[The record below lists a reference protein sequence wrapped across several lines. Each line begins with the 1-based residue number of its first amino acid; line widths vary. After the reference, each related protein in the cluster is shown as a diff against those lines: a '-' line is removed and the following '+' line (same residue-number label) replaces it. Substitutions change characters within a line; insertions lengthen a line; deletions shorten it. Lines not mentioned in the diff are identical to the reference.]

1 MVRGDGVNSQAPF
14 VLTADRIVAEHARM
28 NVLANLLTFKA
39 AVIEGMNIA
48 RSADGVTLSIRSGG
62 RVSVG
67 ETKIQATVLRNLA
80 SIGSFRSKRDV
91 IVLLAGGAIPKL
103 ELSRVE
109 LMIDGYL
116 MTSYAEIPAMRLEV
130 V

>member
-1 MVRGDGVNSQAPF
+1 MASQAPF
-14 VLTADRIVAEHARM
+14 VLTAHRIVAEQARM
-28 NVLANLLTFKA
+28 NVLGNTLTFRA
-39 AVIEGMNIA
+39 AAIDGMCITRA
-48 RSADGVTLSIRSGG
+48 GDGLTLRIRSDG
-62 RVSVG
+62 RATVG

-91 IVLLAGGAIPKL
+91 LVLLAGGSIPKL

-109 LMIDGYL
+109 LVIDGYL
-116 MTSYAEIPAMRLEV
+116 VTSYAEIPGMRLEV